1 MKKRFLIISSIFYM
15 STGLTD
21 ILGTFSEVRN
31 KGFSWIPFNLDERHL
46 GYVWLI
52 CGIAVFLINSLS
64 KHSFEREPTSFILL
78 TLPAAL
84 YSVIFAISLFFD
96 RNTGAIRLVEIY
108 TYIVI
113 IMIYIG
119 GWPDPPEL
127 KDIANDV

>member
-1 MKKRFLIISSIFYM
+1 M

-46 GYVWLI
+46 GYIWLI
-52 CGIAVFLINSLS
+52 SGIAVFLINSLS
-64 KHSFEREPTSFILL
+64 KYSFEREPTSFILL
-78 TLPAAL
+78 VLPAAL